1 MGTILYDP
9 FSLEA
14 REDPYPVYR
23 RLRAE
28 APVYHDA
35 VNDLWV
41 LTRFDDV
48 QAAARDWGTFS
59 NAEGDDLDRTN
70 EVFGTGETG
79 NFIASDPPV
88 HTRMRK
94 MVGKLFTPKAIRA
107 AYEPKIRAEVGRLLD
122 RLEEDDDEVDLA
134 GGFANALPAMIVG
147 EWLGFPRRDVEMV
160 AGTAARFVAREVG
173 NPGMPASAVPALE
186 ELRAY
191 VRAAVGRCRK
201 DPSGGV
207 ISYVLNGAEE
217 EGFAREAADEMAA
230 NMAFFF
236 YVAGT
241 ETTAALIG
249 NALLAL
255 AEHPD
260 QREVL
265 LRDPDLMPQA
275 VEELLRYESPLQH
288 DMRVATRETEVRGS
302 TIPAGARVMLLLGS
316 ANRDEDRWERSEELD
331 VTREP
336 QRHLAFGEGIHHCLG
351 APLARLEA
359 PIALSAFLRRWPGYE
374 ISGPATRLPGFSV
387 RGLKELP
394 ARL

>member
-1 MGTILYDP
+1 MNEVLYDP

-14 REDPYPVYR
+14 REDPYPIYR

-28 APVYHDA
+28 APVYRDEAH
-35 VNDLWV
+35 DLWV

-48 QAAARDWGTFS
+48 QAAARDWKTFS

-88 HTRMRK
+88 HARMRG
-94 MVGKLFTPKAIRA
+94 MVRKLFAPKTIKTS
-107 AYEPKIRAEVGRLLD
+107 YEPAIRAEVGRLLD
-122 RLEEDDDEVDLA
+122 RLEGSDDPDLA
-134 GGFANALPAMIVG
+134 GGFANALPAMVVG
-147 EWLGFPRRDVEMV
+147 EWLGFPRSDVERV
-160 AGTAARFVAREVG
+160 AGAAARFVAREIG
-173 NPGMPASAVPALE
+173 NLTMPGSARPALE

-191 VRAAVGRCRK
+191 VEAAVRRRRD
-201 DPSGGV
+201 DPSDDV
-207 ISYVLNGAEE
+207 ISWVLDAGKREGFSERGAE
-217 EGFAREAADEMAA
+217 EMAA

-260 QREVL
+260 QRQL
-265 LRDPDLMPQA
+265 LLQSPDIMPQA
-275 VEELLRYESPLQH
+275 VEEFLRYESPLQH
-288 DMRVATRETEVRGS
+288 DMRTSVREAEVRGV

-316 ANRDEDRWERSEELD
+316 ANRDEYRWERSEELD
-331 VTREP
+331 VAREP

-359 PIALSAFLRRWPGYE
+359 PVALSAFLRRWPDYE
-374 ISGPATRLPGFSV
+374 VSGTPARLPGFSV
-387 RGLKELP
+387 RGLQKLP
-394 ARL
+394 AQL